1 MKLGLLL
8 IGAILTMIIGSG
20 SFMLAFYEE
29 ERGKKRLSKLFLII
43 SGISVLVLGIIILP
57 GIVMFIIL
65 SLLIWYLIMLFDKS
79 DDGRTAYD

>member
-57 GIVMFIIL
+57 GVVMFIIL
-65 SLLIWYLIMLFDKS
+65 SLPIWYLIMLFDKS
-79 DDGRTAYD
+79 DNERTAYD